1 MTAAA
6 VTATLPGWRLALFGL
21 PGLPLAA
28 LTLPLYIYLPTY
40 YADTLG
46 LGLGVVGG
54 VLLAARIWDMVT
66 DPVVGVLA
74 DAVRLPGGR
83 RRGWMVAGL
92 PFTIAGIWMLMSP
105 PDGAGAAHLLVWSI
119 VLHLGG
125 TMMVLSQQAWAA
137 ELSDGYDERSRI
149 VTVREVFVILGTLAA
164 IALPVVAG
172 GDGTAV
178 TAAGLATLGAAIA
191 LLLPVTTAAAVIAVP
206 EPDRPVARARGQL
219 ARLGALVANR
229 PFRRLI
235 GAYIANGFA
244 NGLPA
249 TLFLLYVSH
258 VIGRPDLA
266 GPLLFVYFAAGIL
279 AAPLWLRL
287 AARTSKHRA
296 WTIAMAIAT
305 AAFLPAAF
313 LGTGDVVPFL
323 IICIATGATL
333 GADLA
338 LPNAMQADVI
348 DIDRLETGQ
357 ERAGLFFALWG
368 FATKAA
374 LALGIGTAFP
384 LIDAA
389 GFDPAADDG
398 GGALALTVLALVY
411 GALPVPFKIWAILL
425 VRRFPLT
432 REIQSGLAEEI
443 ARRRSPA
450 VATPP
455 GCGPPS
461 SRESSCSLSVAAP
474 RASCSRSSAS

>member
-1 MTAAA
+1 
-6 VTATLPGWRLALFGL
+6 
-21 PGLPLAA
+21 
-28 LTLPLYIYLPTY
+28 
-40 YADTLG
+40 
-46 LGLGVVGG
+46 
-54 VLLAARIWDMVT
+54 
-66 DPVVGVLA
+66 
-74 DAVRLPGGR
+74 
-83 RRGWMVAGL
+83 
-92 PFTIAGIWMLMSP
+92 
-105 PDGAGAAHLLVWSI
+105 
-119 VLHLGG
+119 
-125 TMMVLSQQAWAA
+125 
-137 ELSDGYDERSRI
+137 
-149 VTVREVFVILGTLAA
+149 
-164 IALPVVAG
+164 
-172 GDGTAV
+172 
-178 TAAGLATLGAAIA
+178 
-191 LLLPVTTAAAVIAVP
+191 
-206 EPDRPVARARGQL
+206 
-219 ARLGALVANR
+219 
-229 PFRRLI
+229 
-235 GAYIANGFA
+235 
-244 NGLPA
+244 
-249 TLFLLYVSH
+249 
-258 VIGRPDLA
+258 
-266 GPLLFVYFAAGIL
+266 
-279 AAPLWLRL
+279 
-287 AARTSKHRA
+287 
-296 WTIAMAIAT
+296 MAIAT

-389 GFDPAADDG
+389 GFDPAAADG
-398 GGALALTVLALVY
+398 GGAAALTVLALVY

-461 SRESSCSLSVAAP
+461 SRKPSCSLSVAAP